1 MSKDKVAGRLAYL
14 RAQIE
19 DERIS
24 TAEIVEL
31 QGLAEHID
39 PGDVQLLEW
48 AGVPEFKEDAEEEN
62 WKRADRAA
70 TALGVYYD
78 ATQGSDPLMGK
89 GYGDE
94 GSDEWKEA
102 VVGLLT
108 DLKHLLFR
116 VDYRLALE
124 DLTQEA
130 IDRWSKQV
138 EEQEEGS

>member
-1 MSKDKVAGRLAYL
+1 MSIAGRLAYL

-31 QGLAEHID
+31 QNLAEHID

-48 AGVPEFKEDAEEEN
+48 AGVPEFKEDAEEANER
-62 WKRADRAA
+62 RADRAA
-70 TALGVYYD
+70 SALQAYHD
-78 ATQGSDPLMGK
+78 ATQDCAPGMGES
-89 GYGDE
+89 YGDE

-102 VVGLLT
+102 VIGLLT

-130 IDRWSKQV
+130 IDRWSKQA
-138 EEQEEGS
+138 EEEEES